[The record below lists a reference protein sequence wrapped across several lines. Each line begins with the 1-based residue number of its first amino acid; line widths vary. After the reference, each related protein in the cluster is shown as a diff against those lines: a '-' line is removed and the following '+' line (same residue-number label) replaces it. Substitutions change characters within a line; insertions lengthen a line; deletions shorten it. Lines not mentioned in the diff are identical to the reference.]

1 MYITWGLVSKW
12 SWEEWC
18 KLQRSRKCI
27 FLYFWQNLTN
37 HLIVLSNNVIESLGM
52 AKHPHAMLPDWISP
66 LFWSFF
72 VNLSHLTYPSF
83 ELCLILHAICESLK
97 NWIFQH
103 VPTYPGIFSVKW
115 PSIPM
120 FYTCK
125 KTFLS
130 GLSAHQIWAWYLK
143 ACQKKVWC
151 QNYCGLWD
159 TL

>member
-1 MYITWGLVSKW
+1 MDGHLTVKIRGWVRTSFKI
-12 SWEEWC
+12 EFFC
-18 KLQRSRKCI
+18 TAAK
-27 FLYFWQNLTN
+27 FLWTISLHSIKDLFL
-37 HLIVLSNNVIESLGM
+37 LILSFEM
-52 AKHPHAMLPDWISP
+52 ADHPHMMLQNWISP

-143 ACQKKVWC
+143 ACQK
-151 QNYCGLWD
+151 
-159 TL
+159 